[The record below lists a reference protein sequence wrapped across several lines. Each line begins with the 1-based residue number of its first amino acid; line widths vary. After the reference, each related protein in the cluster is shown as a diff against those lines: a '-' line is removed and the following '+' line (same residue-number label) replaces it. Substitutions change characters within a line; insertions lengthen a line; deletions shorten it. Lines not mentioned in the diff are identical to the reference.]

1 MRAVRPSSST
11 PTRRQPASAS
21 GMAAKNAPVPHDG
34 SSTLPPESPMPRM
47 ASHMGRAISC
57 GV

>member
-11 PTRRQPASAS
+11 PTRRQSESAS

-34 SSTLPPESPMPRM
+34 SRMFPPASPMPRM
-47 ASHMGRAISC
+47 ASHMGRAISF